1 MNTEVEA
8 VKDEL
13 HVWAWQGSE
22 KMEIEELVPLKNEY
36 EIQEGINEYVDSGQ
50 AGEGLKGEGFVA
62 KEDED
67 LTVNI
72 PTAEVERLLQEYKK
86 IKRRKKSNLSEVKK
100 LGLVDKSGR
109 PLDGKD

>member
-1 MNTEVEA
+1 MSKELSD
-8 VKDEL
+8 DEL
-13 HVWAWQGSE
+13 RAQ
-22 KMEIEELVPLKNEY
+22 INALIRD

-50 AGEGLKGEGFVA
+50 GGQGLKGEGFVP

-86 IKRRKKSNLSEVKK
+86 IKRRKKSNLAEVKK
-100 LGLVDKSGR
+100 MDLVDKHGR

>member
-1 MNTEVEA
+1 MSKELSD
-8 VKDEL
+8 DEL
-13 HVWAWQGSE
+13 RAQ
-22 KMEIEELVPLKNEY
+22 INALIRD

-50 AGEGLKGEGFVA
+50 AGQGLKGEGFVP

-72 PTAEVERLLQEYKK
+72 PTAEIEKLLKEYKK

-100 LGLVDKSGR
+100 MGLVDKNGR
-109 PLDGKD
+109 PLDG

>member
-1 MNTEVEA
+1 MKQELSD
-8 VKDEL
+8 DEL
-13 HVWAWQGSE
+13 RAQ
-22 KMEIEELVPLKNEY
+22 INALIRD

-50 AGEGLKGEGFVA
+50 GGQGLKGEGFVP

>member
-1 MNTEVEA
+1 MSKELSD
-8 VKDEL
+8 DEL
-13 HVWAWQGSE
+13 RAQ
-22 KMEIEELVPLKNEY
+22 INALIRD
-36 EIQEGINEYVDSGQ
+36 EIQENINEYVDSGQ
-50 AGEGLKGEGFVA
+50 AGGGLKGEGFVA
-62 KEDED
+62 KEDDD

-72 PTAEVERLLQEYKK
+72 PIDQVEKLLQEYKK

>member
-1 MNTEVEA
+1 MSKELSD
-8 VKDEL
+8 DEL
-13 HVWAWQGSE
+13 RAQ
-22 KMEIEELVPLKNEY
+22 INALIRD

-50 AGEGLKGEGFVA
+50 GGQGLKGEGFVP

-72 PTAEVERLLQEYKK
+72 PTAEIEKLLKEYKR

-100 LGLVDKSGR
+100 MGLVDKNGR
-109 PLDGKD
+109 PLDG

>member
-1 MNTEVEA
+1 MSKELSD
-8 VKDEL
+8 DEL
-13 HVWAWQGSE
+13 RAQ
-22 KMEIEELVPLKNEY
+22 INELIRD

-50 AGEGLKGEGFVA
+50 AGQGLKGEGFVP

-72 PTAEVERLLQEYKK
+72 PTAEIEKLLKEYKR

-100 LGLVDKSGR
+100 MGLVDKNGR
-109 PLDGKD
+109 PLDG

>member
-1 MNTEVEA
+1 MSKELSD
-8 VKDEL
+8 DEL
-13 HVWAWQGSE
+13 RAQINAH
-22 KMEIEELVPLKNEY
+22 IRD

-50 AGEGLKGEGFVA
+50 AGQGLKGEGFVP

-72 PTAEVERLLQEYKK
+72 PTAEVERLLQEYKR